1 MKNGRSTYNLNFS
14 CNPGLVNNVIQSYLQ
29 VNKYELQQKDNET
42 YYRAGEPMI
51 KGYKYFKYF
60 INGGT
65 VTIYAWFKGAFGEV
79 PIEQGDLNINAMEYR
94 NSLNTLFQE
103 INNLN
108 NQSNN
113 NNNNNQ
119 MNNMNQN
126 NMNQNNMNQ
135 NNMNQNN
142 VNQFTQSFQNETI
155 RKQEKMCEIGFWF
168 SIFGLLIS
176 FIGIS
181 YGAILYAVNIYFGV
195 QGLKT
200 SKSGKAIATII
211 LSILSFFMIVF
222 WVAKSNGL

>member
-29 VNKYELQQKDNET
+29 ANKYEIQQKDNET
-42 YYRAGEPMI
+42 YFRTGEPMI

-60 INGGT
+60 INGQT

-108 NQSNN
+108 NQSI
-113 NNNNNQ
+113 NNNNQ
-119 MNNMNQN
+119 MNNINQN
-126 NMNQNNMNQ
+126 NMNQ
-135 NNMNQNN
+135 
-142 VNQFTQSFQNETI
+142 FTQNFQSETI

-181 YGAILYAVNIYFGV
+181 YGVILYAVNIYFGL

-200 SKSGKAIATII
+200 SKRGKAIATII
-211 LSILSFFMIVF
+211 LSIISFLMIIVL
-222 WVAKSNGL
+222 VAKSNGL

>member
-1 MKNGRSTYNLNFS
+1 
-14 CNPGLVNNVIQSYLQ
+14 
-29 VNKYELQQKDNET
+29 
-42 YYRAGEPMI
+42 
-51 KGYKYFKYF
+51 
-60 INGGT
+60 
-65 VTIYAWFKGAFGEV
+65 
-79 PIEQGDLNINAMEYR
+79 
-94 NSLNTLFQE
+94 
-103 INNLN
+103 
-108 NQSNN
+108 
-113 NNNNNQ
+113 
-119 MNNMNQN
+119 
-126 NMNQNNMNQ
+126 MNQ